1 MSEFLDSIEPLEE
14 DLDLDIYAYVDPS
27 TREVRAVWAYS
38 LLGISEWDS
47 EENMWTTVPS
57 DDERVQATQD
67 YVTYKVNWDNE
78 DSFDQRTDKSLMVT
92 LFNDDKLTED
102 WLKQNTI
109 FVKDENGQNPELSK

>member
-78 DSFDQRTDKSLMVT
+78 DSFDQKTDKSLMVT

>member
-67 YVTYKVNWDNE
+67 YVTYKVDWENE
-78 DSFDQRTDKSLMVT
+78 ESFDQKTDKSLMVT

>member
-1 MSEFLDSIEPLEE
+1 
-14 DLDLDIYAYVDPS
+14 
-27 TREVRAVWAYS
+27 
-38 LLGISEWDS
+38 
-47 EENMWTTVPS
+47 MWTTVPS

-78 DSFDQRTDKSLMVT
+78 ESFDQKTDKSLMVT

>member
-14 DLDLDIYAYVDPS
+14 DLDLDIYAYVDPG
-27 TREVRAVWAYS
+27 TRKVRAVWAYS

-67 YVTYKVNWDNE
+67 YVTYKVNWENE
-78 DSFDQRTDKSLMVT
+78 ESFDQKTDKSLMVT

>member
-78 DSFDQRTDKSLMVT
+78 ESFDQKTDKSLMVT